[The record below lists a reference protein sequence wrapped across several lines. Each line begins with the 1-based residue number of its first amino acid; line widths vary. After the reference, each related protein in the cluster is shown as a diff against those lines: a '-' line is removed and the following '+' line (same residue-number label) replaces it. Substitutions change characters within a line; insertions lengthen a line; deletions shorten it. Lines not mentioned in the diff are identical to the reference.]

1 MEHDQK
7 FSSSSAVECDES
19 QDCFRHLVEYLSKYK
34 YVYKLIW
41 FGVEC
46 SFGKIFVSIWFFS
59 LAKEH
64 KNRHIT
70 SDIGTIMNITTW
82 QEIFQNGCI

>member
-34 YVYKLIW
+34 FVYKLIW

-46 SFGKIFVSIWFFS
+46 SFIKIFVSF
-59 LAKEH
+59 
-64 KNRHIT
+64 
-70 SDIGTIMNITTW
+70 
-82 QEIFQNGCI
+82 